1 MLVIKNEEFMTIKNS
16 KYLAQ
21 KIKIFMIKHGIS
33 QKDLAKK
40 MKITPAAISKFLI
53 GESDMRLETL
63 NKISKALGVDSNYFF
78 DNSTEV
84 KGNQNI
90 VQSKN
95 ISVGKMDYEK
105 EILLIKKELEVQR
118 YKLENL
124 ELKLEKN
131 NKK

>member
-1 MLVIKNEEFMTIKNS
+1 MTEKNS
-16 KYLAQ
+16 KDLSK
-21 KIKIFMIKHGIS
+21 KIKIFMLQHNIS

-40 MKITPAAISKFLI
+40 MKITPAAVSKFLI
-53 GESDMRLETL
+53 GDSNMRLKTL
-63 NKISKALGVDSNYFF
+63 HKIASALGVNSNYFF
-78 DNSTEV
+78 DNFTEV
-84 KGNQNI
+84 KGNKNI

-95 ISVGKMDYEK
+95 VSTDKMDYEK

-131 NKK
+131 KKK

>member
-1 MLVIKNEEFMTIKNS
+1 MTRNQNEAFVK
-16 KYLAQ
+16 KL
-21 KIKIFMIKHGIS
+21 KIALLESHLNTVS
-33 QKDLAKK
+33 LAKK
-40 MKITPAAISKFLI
+40 LGIQPGSVSKWMTGENNPKLSTLKKIAKITEKPI
-53 GESDMRLETL
+53 
-63 NKISKALGVDSNYFF
+63 NYFF

>member
-1 MLVIKNEEFMTIKNS
+1 MTIKNS

>member
-1 MLVIKNEEFMTIKNS
+1 MTEKNS
-16 KYLAQ
+16 KDLSK
-21 KIKIFMIKHGIS
+21 KIKIFMLQHNIS

-40 MKITPAAISKFLI
+40 MKITPAAVSKFLI
-53 GESDMRLETL
+53 GDSNMRLKTL
-63 NKISKALGVDSNYFF
+63 HKIASALGVNSNYFF
-78 DNSTEV
+78 DNFTEV

-95 ISVGKMDYEK
+95 VSTDKMDYEK
-105 EILLIKKELEVQR
+105 EILLIKKELEIQR

-131 NKK
+131 KKK